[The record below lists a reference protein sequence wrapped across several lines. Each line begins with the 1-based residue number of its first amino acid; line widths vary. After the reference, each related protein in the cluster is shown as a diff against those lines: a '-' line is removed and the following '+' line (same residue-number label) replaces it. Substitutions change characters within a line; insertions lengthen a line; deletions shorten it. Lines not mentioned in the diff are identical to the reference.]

1 MSGGEAART
10 PGARVFPAG
19 PFLCGQVAL
28 VTGGGRGIGR
38 AIALAFARAGA
49 DVAVAART
57 AGEIEAVAGEIRVAG
72 RRALAIPADV
82 TDAAAVEVMVRQ
94 TLEGLG
100 RIDLLVNNAG
110 GGIFRHTI
118 DYTPEEW
125 DAMMALNLRSV
136 FLCVRAVAP
145 HMLAR
150 GSGRILNL
158 SSMAA
163 YRGSPEYGAYGAAKA
178 AVNHLTQTLS
188 AELRHRG
195 ITVNAICPGPVAS
208 RLRSSHFPD
217 EDPSRIMQPETVA
230 DVALFLAS
238 PAAAGISGAAI
249 NVNHY

>member
-1 MSGGEAART
+1 VSSVDLT
-10 PGARVFPAG
+10 
-19 PFLCGQVAL
+19 GQVAL

-38 AIALAFARAGA
+38 AIARAFARAGA
-49 DVAVAART
+49 DIAVAART
-57 AGEIEAVAGEIRVAG
+57 PEEIEVVAGEIRAAG
-72 RRALAIPADV
+72 RGALAIPVDV
-82 TDAAAVEVMVRQ
+82 TNAAAVDDMVHR
-94 TLEGLG
+94 TLETLG

-125 DAMMALNLRSV
+125 DGVIALNLRSV

-163 YRGSPEYGAYGAAKA
+163 YRGLPEYSAYGAAKA
-178 AVNHLTQTLS
+178 AVNYLTQALS
-188 AELRHRG
+188 EELRHRG
-195 ITVNAICPGPVAS
+195 VTVNALCPGPVAS

-238 PAAAGISGAAI
+238 PAAGGISGATI
-249 NVNHY
+249 NVNHFKIAP

>member
-1 MSGGEAART
+1 VSSVDLT
-10 PGARVFPAG
+10 
-19 PFLCGQVAL
+19 GQVAL

-38 AIALAFARAGA
+38 AIARAFARAGA
-49 DVAVAART
+49 DIAVAART
-57 AGEIEAVAGEIRVAG
+57 PEEIEVVAGEIRAAG
-72 RRALAIPADV
+72 RGALAIPVDV
-82 TDAAAVEVMVRQ
+82 TNAAAVDDMVHR
-94 TLEGLG
+94 TLETLG

-125 DAMMALNLRSV
+125 DGVIALNLRSV

-163 YRGSPEYGAYGAAKA
+163 YRGLPEYSAYGAAKA
-178 AVNHLTQTLS
+178 AVNYLTQALS
-188 AELRHRG
+188 EELRHRG
-195 ITVNAICPGPVAS
+195 VTVNALCPGPVAS

-238 PAAAGISGAAI
+238 SAAAGISGATI
-249 NVNHY
+249 NVNHFKIAP